1 MQAQKWSGSHKDQEA
16 LLETRS
22 TSCRNKGGGRKMI
35 EIQDSILRYRKFIF
49 FVFNPN
55 DTGGGEGGKR
65 AGVQAICQCMSEIRH
80 PTRASGDSG
89 LSQTSP
95 QNADAKQT

>member
-35 EIQDSILRYRKFIF
+35 EIQDSILRYRKFNFLFLRYRKFIF
-49 FVFNPN
+49 FVF
-55 DTGGGEGGKR
+55 T
-65 AGVQAICQCMSEIRH
+65 IS
-80 PTRASGDSG
+80 
-89 LSQTSP
+89 
-95 QNADAKQT
+95 